1 MRDRRFKSYPRNHFK
16 LLPVVPD
23 WKSDMSLSTGVYR
36 VYVIQNADGKIYI
49 GMTEDVEVR
58 LTQHNEGVSKWTKH
72 RGPWTL
78 RWTSEA
84 MSITEARKLENEL
97 KRQKGGD
104 GFYRITGLVRSSG
117 S

>member
-1 MRDRRFKSYPRNHFK
+1 
-16 LLPVVPD
+16 
-23 WKSDMSLSTGVYR
+23 VYR
-36 VYVIQNADGKIYI
+36 VYVIQNSDGRFYI
-49 GMTEDVEVR
+49 GISEDVATRVV
-58 LTQHNEGVSKWTKH
+58 QHNSGVSKWTKH

-84 MSITEARKLENEL
+84 MSITDARKLENEL

-104 GFYRITGLVRSSG
+104 GFYRITGLSRSSG

>member
-1 MRDRRFKSYPRNHFK
+1 MYK
-16 LLPVVPD
+16 
-23 WKSDMSLSTGVYR
+23 
-36 VYVIQNADGKIYI
+36 VYVIQNAEGRFYV
-49 GMTEDVEVR
+49 GLSEDVENR
-58 LTQHNEGVSKWTKH
+58 LVQHNNGASKWTKS
-72 RGPWTL
+72 RGPWVL

-104 GFYRITGLVRSSG
+104 GFYRMTGLARSSG